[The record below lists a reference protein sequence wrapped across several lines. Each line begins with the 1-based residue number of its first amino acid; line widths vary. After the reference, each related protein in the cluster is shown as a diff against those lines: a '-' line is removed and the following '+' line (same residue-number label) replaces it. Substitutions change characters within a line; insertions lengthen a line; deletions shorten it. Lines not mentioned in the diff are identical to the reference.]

1 MLRKGPE
8 CFTAASERRVT
19 TALPDGGP
27 LPEMVSLQLN
37 LLSNRRFSLK
47 LFSIMSYQPDM

>member
-19 TALPDGGP
+19 TVLPDGGP
-27 LPEMVSLQLN
+27 LPEMASLQLN